1 MNILAINPWIV
12 DFAAYD
18 FWLKP
23 YGFLVILTYLAKNK
37 RVKIDYIDCLN
48 EKVSQGTFGRGK
60 YPHQIISNPALFK
73 SIPRYFKRY
82 GIKPE
87 VFEKFLEEKNPD
99 YILITSSMTYWYPS
113 IIDMVKTL
121 KAKFPK
127 IPIILGGTYA
137 NLCTNHAKKTTGCDF
152 IFKNNSLKRFFEL
165 LNIDFDFK
173 EFYST
178 LPLYENF
185 YQSLDYVVFRT
196 SWGCP
201 FSCAFCAIK
210 KLSPPFFRINSK
222 EIMNFILKYC
232 NLGIQ
237 NFVLYDDAFLYEN
250 AYAKNIL
257 TEIKNK
263 NLDINFHTP
272 NALHIRFIDEELA
285 YLLKSARF
293 INPHFG
299 LETLNPKLQKL
310 WTDKVNRKDLIKG
323 VQYLKKGGFKPG
335 EFSVYLLLGYPNQNL
350 RELKEDIKFINSL
363 GARVSLAEFSPTP
376 GTKIFEEFKKSLVDP
391 LSHNNSIFGFFSQE
405 KIKDF
410 WEIKNFTR
418 ELNKKLAA
426 E

>member
-37 RVKIDYIDCLN
+37 KIKIDYIDCLN
-48 EKVSQGTFGRGK
+48 EKDSLGTFGRGK
-60 YPHQIISNPALFK
+60 YPHQIIDNPTLFK
-73 SIPRYFKRY
+73 SVPRYFKRY
-82 GIKPE
+82 GIKIGI
-87 VFEKFLEEKNPD
+87 FEQFLENKNPD

-113 IIDMVKTL
+113 IIDIVKIL

-127 IPIILGGTYA
+127 APIILGGTYA
-137 NLCTNHAKKTTGCDF
+137 NLCTNHAKRNTGCNF
-152 IFKNNSLKRFFEL
+152 VFKNTSLKKFFKL
-165 LNIDFDFK
+165 LNINFDFK

-222 EIMNFILKYC
+222 KIIDFILKYC
-232 NLGIQ
+232 DLGIQ

-250 AYAKNIL
+250 FYAKSIL
-257 TEIKNK
+257 KEIKNRDL
-263 NLDINFHTP
+263 NINFHTP
-272 NALHIRFIDEELA
+272 NALHIRFLDEELA
-285 YLLKSARF
+285 HLLKSSRF

-310 WTDKVNRKDLIKG
+310 WTDKVNREDLLKG
-323 VQYLKKGGFKPG
+323 IEYLKKGGYRSG

-350 RELKEDIKFINSL
+350 KELKDDIEFINSL

-376 GTKIFEEFKKSLVDP
+376 GTKIFEEFKKSLADP
-391 LSHNNSIFGFFSQE
+391 LLHNNSIFGFFEKE

-418 ELNKKLAA
+418 QLNKKLAV